1 HTYHAVIQQLK
12 QQKHEMASAQQS
24 ERRRA
29 KTSENIS
36 NAVISH
42 LSCGVMFFTSNGLV
56 RQTNGAAKSILG
68 FASPIGMS
76 VTELFRDAS
85 ISSGAPVSEKL
96 SAAIQQTVRQQTSLQ
111 DVEADY
117 VTPAGDHR
125 TISLTLLSVP
135 APSGEILGTACL

>member
-1 HTYHAVIQQLK
+1 MLRLMVALFSSVVIVFLGFIAFLHLRRSLTDDGALEESHSEPEHFLLRTSHAVIQQLK

-85 ISSGAPVSEKL
+85 IS
-96 SAAIQQTVRQQTSLQ
+96 
-111 DVEADY
+111 
-117 VTPAGDHR
+117 
-125 TISLTLLSVP
+125 
-135 APSGEILGTACL
+135 